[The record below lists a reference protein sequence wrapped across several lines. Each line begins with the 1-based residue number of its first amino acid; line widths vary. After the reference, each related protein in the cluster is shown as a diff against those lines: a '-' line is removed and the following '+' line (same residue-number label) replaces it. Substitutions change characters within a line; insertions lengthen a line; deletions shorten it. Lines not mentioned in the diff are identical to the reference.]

1 MFAVRISLTL
11 NHSPSTRV
19 SYFAVFD
26 GHGGIRASKFAAQ
39 NLHQNLIRKFPKGE
53 RNKSVHVHLGV
64 CCLCDSLRC
73 RLAFTK
79 IMTIKRAELSPA
91 RCLSD

>member
-53 RNKSVHVHLGV
+53 IEINQFMFILVFAV
-64 CCLCDSLRC
+64 CE
-73 RLAFTK
+73 TH
-79 IMTIKRAELSPA
+79 
-91 RCLSD
+91 

>member
-1 MFAVRISLTL
+1 MFAVGISLTL

-53 RNKSVHVHLGV
+53 IEINQFMFILVFAVYVTH
-64 CCLCDSLRC
+64 
-73 RLAFTK
+73 
-79 IMTIKRAELSPA
+79 
-91 RCLSD
+91 